1 METKIVLPL
10 VSVVVIG
17 RNEAKNL
24 PSCIKS
30 IREMDYP
37 QDRLEMIYV
46 DTDSTDGSPDVARS
60 LRIEVCEE
68 HSDFPSPG
76 LARNRGWQE
85 AKFDIVHF
93 VDGDIVIDPN
103 YLTIAVA
110 CLGRDRV
117 ACVIGRLQERHASD
131 NLITRILE
139 YPWKMRQ
146 PGDVDAPGAGGTF
159 LKSALVEVGGYR
171 SDVSGGEETE
181 LGARLRDR
189 GYRVLLID
197 HSMGTHDYGIRHVG
211 GLWARYKNI
220 GRSFA
225 RVLQLNP
232 SSSIATERRA
242 AMRALVQGCLAILGI
257 AVVLLFGKWWILLGA
272 PVLLALYVVVGYWKP
287 LHFRRLR
294 IAYFMMEY
302 FFKPAIW
309 MGMIQYALARTK
321 LPQK

>member
-1 METKIVLPL
+1 MSHDSFAFVSIVI
-10 VSVVVIG
+10 IG

-24 PSCIKS
+24 PACVRS
-30 IREMDYP
+30 IQEMNYP
-37 QDRLEMIYV
+37 QDHLQILYV
-46 DTDSTDGSPDVARS
+46 DTDSTDGGPDVARA
-60 LRIEVCEE
+60 LGVTVHEE

-76 LARNRGWQE
+76 RARNRGWRE
-85 AKFDIVHF
+85 ARHDVIHF
-93 VDGDIVIDPN
+93 VDGDIVMDPC
-103 YLTIAVA
+103 YLTMAVA

-117 ACVIGRLQERHASD
+117 ACVIGRLQERNASD

-139 YPWKMRQ
+139 YPWKMRR

-159 LKSALVEVGGYR
+159 LKSALAEVGGYN
-171 SDVSGGEETE
+171 SDVSRGEETE

-211 GLWARYKNI
+211 GLWARYKNM

-232 SSSIATERRA
+232 SLSIATERRA
-242 AMRALVQGCLAILGI
+242 AMKALVQSFLAIAGI
-257 AVVLLFGKWWILLGA
+257 GVVLSFGMWWILLAA
-272 PVLLALYVVVGYWKP
+272 PVFLASYVVVRYLQP
-287 LHFRRLR
+287 PHLRSLR
-294 IAYFMMEY
+294 IAYFMLEY

-309 MGMIQYALARTK
+309 MGMIQYK
-321 LPQK
+321 LTRAKPPRK